1 MATLLINYQIEAL
14 LSAGIDDLVV
24 VLGKEAEQVSSA
36 IGQESRADLKV
47 VINEDYDSGRVSS
60 IKTGLAVVD
69 PDSPTIL
76 FSAVDQPRDESIITA
91 LLIHIRHSPNRSRSR
106 PVVVAVVI
114 R

>member
-1 MATLLINYQIEAL
+1 MPDISAVLLAAGRSERMGKHKALLDWDGTLLINYQIEAL

-24 VLGKEAEQVSSA
+24 VLGKEAERVSSA

-69 PDSPTIL
+69 PRQFNDL
-76 FSAVDQPRDESIITA
+76 VQRG
-91 LLIHIRHSPNRSRSR
+91 
-106 PVVVAVVI
+106 
-114 R
+114 